1 MELIT
6 PKIGVIW
13 IMIFAGLFL
22 GMVYL
27 IFKGARKGILANKFF
42 IGGAVAALLVAFF
55 VAKDPLL
62 KYFREMFKDAPYE
75 FTGFKSIVFKYGVR
89 DSMINTYNS
98 ETGDYQYLN
107 KHDSLVKTRVMLNQ
121 DELLYLHHKAVE
133 LGFWDFPANELN
145 ADTTS
150 RMGVKPLRYLVEFN
164 YQHNGKKVLFDTNY
178 DGSEKL
184 FEANTRLIQEIE
196 RVLQEAEAR
205 QKK

>member
-1 MELIT
+1 MDLT
-6 PKIGVIW
+6 TSKIGAIW

-42 IGGAVAALLVAFF
+42 AGGAVVALLIAFF

-75 FTGFKSIVFKYGVR
+75 FTDFKSIVFKYGVR
-89 DSMINTYNS
+89 DSMINSYNS
-98 ETGDYQYLN
+98 ATGDYQYLDKRN
-107 KHDSLVKTRVMLNQ
+107 SLVKTNVMLNQ
-121 DELLYLHHKAVE
+121 DELLYLHHKATE

-145 ADTTS
+145 SDTIS
-150 RMGVKPLRYLVEFN
+150 RTGGKPLRYLVEFN
-164 YQHNGKKVLFDTNY
+164 YRHNGKKVLFDTNY
-178 DGSEKL
+178 DGPVML

-196 RVLQEAEAR
+196 RVLQEAEDR